1 MSKLYKT
8 ARGKTVDMDKIKLTH
23 ETVLA
28 VGNMKVNARGDQ
40 IGPNGQIMTKRNQ
53 IMDKVYGFDSGA
65 GGITTT
71 SSKQSTTVD
80 PAIAEQSAELF
91 ETPDDVDPVPNLTN
105 PDKE

>member
-53 IMDKVYGFDSGA
+53 IMDKVYGFDSGV
-65 GGITTT
+65 GGVNTT
-71 SSKQSTTVD
+71 SQRATPVVD
-80 PAIAEQSAELF
+80 PVVVDQATELF
-91 ETPDDVDPVPNLTN
+91 ETPDEFKPLPTATN
-105 PDKE
+105 PSKK